1 MCSFCDTTKV
11 LQIRY
16 NPNMLH
22 EAATDEV
29 GRGCLAG
36 PVVAAAVIMPL
47 DYSNNGIKDSKKLSK
62 RNRDLLFDEI
72 KDNAV
77 AWSIQEASVA
87 EIEEL
92 NILQA
97 SQLAMRR
104 ALLALNQPISHI
116 IIDGNYWNDVLK
128 MPYTTIVKGDGK
140 YLSIAAASILA
151 KVYRD
156 NLMLDLHEKFPHYGW
171 DSNAGYAT
179 KKHRDAIRKH
189 GITIHHRPSFI
200 HV

>member
-1 MCSFCDTTKV
+1 
-11 LQIRY
+11 
-16 NPNMLH
+16 MLELRLNKDMLL

-47 DYSNNGIKDSKKLSK
+47 DYKNAEIKDSKKISK
-62 RNRDLLFDEI
+62 KKLPLIAEEI
-72 KDNAV
+72 KKNALFY
-77 AWSIQEASVA
+77 SIQEASVD
-87 EIEEL
+87 EIEKL

-97 SQLAMRR
+97 AQLAMRR
-104 ALLALNQPISHI
+104 SLLELKQDISHI
-116 IIDGNYWNDVLK
+116 IVDGNYWKDELK
-128 MPYTTIVKGDGK
+128 IPYTTIVKGDGK

-156 NLMLDLHEKFPHYGW
+156 EIMFKLHKEFPYYDWHK
-171 DSNAGYAT
+171 NAGYAT
-179 KKHRDAIRKH
+179 KKHREAIKEH
-189 GITIHHRPSFI
+189 GVTIHHRPSFI